1 MDEPYQTLRRVL
13 GNLHMSSFDIF
24 YFHIYNSIYFYNLIT
39 GQLTVLADNI
49 DKNDV
54 VTFYDEGYVA
64 WQESSNPLDANSIS
78 IMNIETGDIKSI
90 NAIKGYKVLLL
101 DKINSNLIYGY
112 VYEDDITVLID
123 GTTVVPMRRIEIS
136 TTEGKFLTV
145 S

>member
-1 MDEPYQTLRRVL
+1 M
-13 GNLHMSSFDIF
+13 
-24 YFHIYNSIYFYNLIT
+24 
-39 GQLTVLADNI
+39 ADNI

-123 GTTVVPMRRIEIS
+123 GQQL
-136 TTEGKFLTV
+136 FL
-145 S
+145 